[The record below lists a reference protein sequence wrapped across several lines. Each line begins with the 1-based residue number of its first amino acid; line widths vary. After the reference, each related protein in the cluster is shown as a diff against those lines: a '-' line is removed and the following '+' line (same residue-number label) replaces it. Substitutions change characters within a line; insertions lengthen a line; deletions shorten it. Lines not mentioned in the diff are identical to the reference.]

1 MALVQCPDCGAQV
14 SDSAV
19 VCAQCGFPLR
29 RDALKQH
36 AATGGGGRSGTNTAG
51 IIIGLVVGGFL
62 VIMVIGV
69 LAALAIPRFSNASQ
83 RAKEI
88 EGEMLLKQVYTLEN
102 AYYANHGVY
111 APTLE
116 ELKSVGWEDPGF
128 LRHYTVE
135 IASADSS
142 GLCLQAL
149 PRPGSSG
156 VRPIRMRTSGMI
168 EHDARCGETTYDDVA
183 ADSSATTAAGRDSA
197 DRR

>member
-29 RDALKQH
+29 RDALKQQ
-36 AATGGGGRSGTNTAG
+36 AATGGARSGTNAAG

-69 LAALAIPRFSNASQ
+69 LAALAIPRFSTASR
-83 RAKEI
+83 RAKEM

-102 AYYANHGVY
+102 AYHANQGVY

-116 ELKSVGWEDPGF
+116 ELKTVGWEDPGF
-128 LRHYTVE
+128 LRNYTVE

-142 GLCLQAL
+142 ELCLHAL
-149 PRPGSSG
+149 PRPGSFD

-168 EHDARCGETTYDDVA
+168 EHDARCDETPYGGGDPSDPTV
-183 ADSSATTAAGRDSA
+183 AGRDSA
-197 DRR
+197 DKR